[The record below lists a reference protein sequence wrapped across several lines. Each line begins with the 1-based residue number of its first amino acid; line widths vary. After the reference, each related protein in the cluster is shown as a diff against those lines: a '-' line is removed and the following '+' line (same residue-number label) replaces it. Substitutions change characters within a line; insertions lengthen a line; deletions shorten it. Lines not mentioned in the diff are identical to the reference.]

1 MFYPFLDLLNKKD
14 PTAVVVREKL
24 DGLHA
29 GEAYTLA
36 TETAVRELVKPPNP
50 PPKFYVA
57 AEEVGFEDMD
67 VEDAKK
73 VLRHFQNIDGVP
85 NSVSFD
91 EFLAEL
97 VKLAAKDRVDATGP
111 LELFAS
117 AENIAEAC
125 KGKDLQPSRT
135 FGPYL
140 RGLDFSDKK
149 SDDSG
154 SAFSKFEAAYSETN
168 AWKKLPKSGSYWKRT
183 LKSKLTKEAKAAR
196 EIQKLLVALGIE
208 RAGYTRATWAAAYD
222 ARYHP
227 ATDNS

>member
-1 MFYPFLDLLNKKD
+1 ML
-14 PTAVVVREKL
+14 T
-24 DGLHA
+24 
-29 GEAYTLA
+29 
-36 TETAVRELVKPPNP
+36 
-50 PPKFYVA
+50 
-57 AEEVGFEDMD
+57 
-67 VEDAKK
+67 
-73 VLRHFQNIDGVP
+73 
-85 NSVSFD
+85 VSM
-91 EFLAEL
+91 
-97 VKLAAKDRVDATGP
+97 
-111 LELFAS
+111 
-117 AENIAEAC
+117 
-125 KGKDLQPSRT
+125 
-135 FGPYL
+135 YL

-183 LKSKLTKEAKAAR
+183 LKSKLTKEATAAL